1 MNLNDK
7 QVLIVGGGVAGVSA
21 AMGLARM
28 GIHVALIEKED
39 ELGGHVR
46 QFTCKATH
54 KCVKCG
60 ACIIEEK
67 IRDTL
72 SHPNIKVYT
81 GVRLNN
87 IQRTERFS
95 ATFVDKNGSD
105 NTLEADAVIIASGF
119 NSFNPEGKPYGY
131 RLFEN
136 VITNLE
142 LERMLRQERFLRRP
156 SDNRAPEKIA
166 FIQCVG
172 SRDAKLNHLWCS
184 KVCCASAL
192 RMAHVIKTKQP
203 AVGIGFFYMD
213 VQNFGKDF
221 PAFYSKIQNEIQMIR
236 ATPGDIYK
244 TGDDRLI
251 VHYFSSGAPEVT
263 EEIFDMIILSVG
275 ITPGQD
281 NKALAGMLDVGL
293 DDAGFFCDSA
303 ESNEGENPAIY
314 FAGTTKGPMR
324 IADSIAD
331 AGRVVW
337 DVVNYLRDAEK

>member
-1 MNLNDK
+1 MNLNNK
-7 QVLIVGGGVAGVSA
+7 QVLIVGGGIAGVSA
-21 AMGLARM
+21 AMGLARL
-28 GIHVALIEKED
+28 GIHVSLIEKAD

-54 KCVKCG
+54 KCEKCG

-81 GVRLNN
+81 GVRLSN
-87 IQRTERFS
+87 IHRTDCFS
-95 ATFVDKNGSD
+95 ATLVHKNGSK
-105 NTLEADAVIIASGF
+105 TALEADAVIIASGF
-119 NSFNPEGKPYGY
+119 NAFDPESKPYGY
-131 RLFEN
+131 RQFDN

-142 LERMLRQERFLRRP
+142 LERMLRKERFLRRP
-156 SDNRAPEKIA
+156 SDNQGPDKIA

-184 KVCCASAL
+184 KVCCGSAL
-192 RMAHVIKTKQP
+192 RMASVIKTKQP
-203 AVGIGFFYMD
+203 SVGIGFFYMD

-221 PAFYSKIQNEIQMIR
+221 PAFLSNVQNEIQMIR
-236 ATPGDIYK
+236 AIPGDVYK

-251 VHYFSSGAPEVT
+251 VNYFSPGAPEAT
-263 EEIFDMIILSVG
+263 EETFDMVILSVG

-281 NKALAGMLDVGL
+281 NKGLADMLNVGL
-293 DDAGFFCDSA
+293 DDSGFFRDSA
-303 ESNEGENPAIY
+303 ESNENEDDNPAI
-314 FAGTTKGPMR
+314 FFTGTTKGPMS

-337 DVVNYLRDAEK
+337 DVVNHLEN

>member
-7 QVLIVGGGVAGVSA
+7 QVLIVGGGIAGVSA
-21 AMGLARM
+21 ALGLARL
-28 GIHVALIEKED
+28 GIHVELIEKAD

-54 KCVKCG
+54 KCAKCG
-60 ACIIEEK
+60 ACIIEEN

-87 IQRTERFS
+87 IQRAERFS
-95 ATFVDKNGSD
+95 ATIVENKGSD
-105 NTLEADAVIIASGF
+105 NALEADAVIIASGF
-119 NSFNPEGKPYGY
+119 NAFNPEGKPYGY
-131 RLFEN
+131 RLFDN

-142 LERMLRQERFLRRP
+142 LERMLRRERFLRRP
-156 SDNRAPEKIA
+156 SDDRVPEKIA

-184 KVCCASAL
+184 KVCCGSAL
-192 RMAHVIKTKQP
+192 RMASVIKTNQP
-203 AVGIGFFYMD
+203 AVGIDFFYMD

-221 PAFYSKIQNEIQMIR
+221 PAFYSRVQNEIQMIR
-236 ATPGDIYK
+236 AIPGDVYK
-244 TGDDRLI
+244 TGDDRLM
-251 VHYFSSGAPEVT
+251 VNYFPPGAPEAL

-281 NKALAGMLDVGL
+281 NKGLADMLNVGL
-293 DDAGFFCDSA
+293 DDSGFFRDSV
-303 ESNEGENPAIY
+303 ESNEDDKPAIF
-314 FAGTTKGPMR
+314 FAGTTKGPMS

-337 DVVNYLRDAEK
+337 EVHNCLK

>member
-21 AMGLARM
+21 AMDLARL
-28 GIHVALIEKED
+28 GIHVELIEKAD

-72 SHPNIKVYT
+72 SHPNINVYT

-95 ATFVDKNGSD
+95 ATLVDKNGSD
-105 NTLEADAVIIASGF
+105 NALEADAVIIASGF
-119 NSFNPEGKPYGY
+119 NAFNPENKPYGY
-131 RLFEN
+131 RLFDN

-156 SDNRAPEKIA
+156 SDNQVPEKIA

-192 RMAHVIKTKQP
+192 RMAGVIKTKQP
-203 AVGIGFFYMD
+203 EVGIGFFYMD

-221 PAFYSKIQNEIQMIR
+221 PAFYSRVQNDIHMIR
-236 ATPGDIYK
+236 AIPGDVYK
-244 TGDDRLI
+244 AGDDRLI
-251 VHYFSSGAPEVT
+251 VNYFSPGAPKAT
-263 EEIFDMIILSVG
+263 EAIFDMIILSVG

-281 NKALAGMLDVGL
+281 NKGLADMLNVGL
-293 DDAGFFCDSA
+293 DDSGFFRDSA
-303 ESNEGENPAIY
+303 ESNEDDSPAIF
-314 FAGTTKGPMR
+314 FAGTTKGPMS